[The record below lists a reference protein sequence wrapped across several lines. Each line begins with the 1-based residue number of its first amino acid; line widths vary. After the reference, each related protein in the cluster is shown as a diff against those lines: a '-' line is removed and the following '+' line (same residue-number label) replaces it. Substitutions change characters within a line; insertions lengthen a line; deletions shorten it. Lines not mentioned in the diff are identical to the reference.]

1 MVRRLKV
8 GQSAQMDTLAR
19 ASGELY
25 SRIVTSYWRT
35 VRHKGLWLKAKHLMR
50 WHTSDALHAHTSDA
64 CVQSFFAALDSWRA
78 RRTTDAAA
86 HPPRKRRSYYR
97 VQWKA
102 SAIRVKGD
110 SLYLAN
116 GRGNAPLIVP
126 WAHGR
131 PLQVEMGWDGRQYEI
146 RATYGIEAADAISV
160 KGCKIAGVDLG
171 EVHPAVAHD
180 GERAIVMNGRFLRS
194 VRRYQNKTKGKLQAL
209 LDRKRKG
216 SKRWKR
222 LVRSKKR
229 QQRRWDHQVKDIA
242 HKITGRLV
250 STLHEN
256 GVQTVAVGDIRDIRK
271 RVDVGHAGNQRIR
284 QMPSGMIR
292 HMVTYKAERLG
303 MAVVVQDER
312 YTSQTCPACQARHKP
327 RGRVYRCTACGFT
340 MHRDAVGALNIR
352 QKYLGAIPVVG
363 AMASPTIGV
372 RYHAH
377 LSRSPLPHWQWE
389 RIPTLKLGSTSIE
402 HDGIESAKSAK

>member
-1 MVRRLKV
+1 MSKRYTVCRLKI
-8 GQSAQMDTLAR
+8 GQSDQMDTLAR

-35 VRHKGLWLKAKHLMR
+35 VSHKGLWLKAKHLMR
-50 WHTSDALHAHTSDA
+50 WHTSDALHAHTADA
-64 CVQSFFAALDSWRA
+64 CVQSFFAAMDSWRA
-78 RRTTDAAA
+78 RRTVDVDA
-86 HPPRKRRSYYR
+86 HPPRRRRYYYR

-126 WAHGR
+126 WAHGV
-131 PLQVEMGWDGRQYEI
+131 PVQVEMGWDGRQYEL
-146 RATYGIEAADAISV
+146 RATYVVESAAAVLVEDAKV
-160 KGCKIAGVDLG
+160 AGVDLG
-171 EVHPAVAHD
+171 EIHPAVAHD
-180 GERAIVMNGRFLRS
+180 GARATIMNGRHLRA
-194 VRRYQNKTKGKLQAL
+194 VRRYQNKTTGKLQAL

-216 SKRWKR
+216 SRRWKR
-222 LVRSKKR
+222 LIQSKKR
-229 QQRRWDHQVKDIA
+229 QQRRWEHQIKDIA
-242 HKITGRLV
+242 HKITSNLV

-256 GVQTVAVGDIRDIRK
+256 GVQTVAIGDIRDIRK
-271 RVDVGHAGNQRIR
+271 RVDVGHTGNQRIH

-303 MAVVVQDER
+303 LVVVMQDER

-327 RGRVYRCTACGFT
+327 RGRVYRCKLCGFT
-340 MHRDAVGALNIR
+340 MHRDAVGAFNIR

-363 AMASPTIGV
+363 VMASPTVGV

-377 LSRSPLPHWQWE
+377 LPRSPLSQGWRE
-389 RIPTLKLGSTSIE
+389 RIPAL
-402 HDGIESAKSAK
+402 

>member
-1 MVRRLKV
+1 MSKRYTVRRLKV

-25 SRIVTSYWRT
+25 ARIVTSYWRI

-78 RRTTDAAA
+78 RRTDDPDA

-97 VQWKA
+97 VKWKA
-102 SAIRVKGD
+102 SAIRIKGD
-110 SLYLAN
+110 DLHLSN
-116 GRGNAPLIVP
+116 GKGNAPLIVP
-126 WAHGR
+126 WAHGL

-146 RATYGIEAADAISV
+146 RATYAVDAPAV
-160 KGCKIAGVDLG
+160 APVAGAPVAGVDLG
-171 EVHPAVAHD
+171 EIHPAVAHD
-180 GERAIVMNGRFLRS
+180 GARAIVMNGRYLRS
-194 VRRYQNKTKGKLQAL
+194 VRRYQNKTKGTLQAL
-209 LDRKRKG
+209 LARKRKG
-216 SKRWKR
+216 SHRWKR

-229 QQRRWDHQVKDIA
+229 QQRRWDHQIKDVA
-242 HKITGRLV
+242 HKITSRLV

-256 GVQTVAVGDIRDIRK
+256 GVQTVAIGDIRDIRK
-271 RVDVGHAGNQRIR
+271 RVDVAHRGNQRIH
-284 QMPSGMIR
+284 QMPSGIIR

-303 MAVVVQDER
+303 MAVVMQNER

-327 RGRVYRCTACGFT
+327 RGREYRCKACGFT

-352 QKYLGAIPVVG
+352 QKYLDSGPVVG
-363 AMASPTIGV
+363 VMVSPTVGV

-377 LSRSPLPHWQWE
+377 LPRSPLPQGQRE
-389 RIPTLKLGSTSIE
+389 RIPAL
-402 HDGIESAKSAK
+402 

>member
-1 MVRRLKV
+1 MSRSAHPKQYSVRRLKI
-8 GQSAQMDTLAR
+8 GQSDQMDTLAR

-25 SRIVTSYWRT
+25 SRVVISYWRT
-35 VRHKGLWLKAKHLMR
+35 VRHKGVWLKPKHLMR
-50 WHTSDALHAHTSDA
+50 WHTSPALHAHTADA

-78 RRTTDAAA
+78 RRTVDADA

-110 SLYLAN
+110 RLYLAN

-126 WAHGR
+126 WAHGL

-146 RATYGIEAADAISV
+146 RATYAVDAVGVVPGESGNV
-160 KGCKIAGVDLG
+160 AGVDLG
-171 EVHPAVAHD
+171 EIHPAVAHD
-180 GERAIVMNGRFLRS
+180 GERAIVMNGRHLRS
-194 VRRYQNKTKGKLQAL
+194 VRRYQNKTKGTLQAL
-209 LDRKRKG
+209 VARKRKG
-216 SKRWKR
+216 SRRWKR

-229 QQRRWDHQVKDIA
+229 QQRRWDHQIKDVA
-242 HKITGRLV
+242 HKITSRLV

-256 GVQTVAVGDIRDIRK
+256 GVQTVAIGDIRDIRK
-271 RVDVGHAGNQRIR
+271 RVDVGQTGNQRIH
-284 QMPSGMIR
+284 QMPSGMIQY
-292 HMVTYKAERLG
+292 MVTYKAERLE
-303 MAVVVQDER
+303 MAVVMQDER

-327 RGRVYRCTACGFT
+327 RGRVYRCAVCGLT

-363 AMASPTIGV
+363 AMASPTAGV

-377 LSRSPLPHWQWE
+377 LARSPLPTGQRE
-389 RIPTLKLGSTSIE
+389 SIPAL
-402 HDGIESAKSAK
+402 